1 MRSAVYDDGVYN
13 ERVQGG
19 GLGGKV
25 LRPNSGT
32 HYLLDLS
39 TTMSN
44 RGKNWLTCLFDL
56 YEYITNI
63 NVGVEG
69 FWQL

>member
-1 MRSAVYDDGVYN
+1 MVCTTN
-13 ERVQGG
+13 VQGG

-25 LRPNSGT
+25 NFGT

-56 YEYITNI
+56 YIANI
-63 NVGVEG
+63 DVGVEG